1 MVVKRK
7 PIWREY
13 DSRKNKNKNIVPGE
27 KDQKSYTQLSHELI
41 MKI

>member
-13 DSRKNKNKNIVPGE
+13 DSRKKKKNIVPGE
-27 KDQKSYTQLSHELI
+27 KDQKSYTQLSHKLI